1 MFLTP
6 FLLSNFVLFSIHI
19 NLCSFHMLVR
29 VCSKSVKLDFGSML
43 TENFQM
49 YKLGLEKE
57 EEPEIKLPTFLGS

>member
-1 MFLTP
+1 
-6 FLLSNFVLFSIHI
+6 
-19 NLCSFHMLVR
+19 MLVR

-57 EEPEIKLPTFLGS
+57 EEPEIKSPTFIRS